1 MSRQRLQQRV
11 VLGAALAILGLVF
24 LLDNFHLFDARR
36 VLPFWPVVFIV
47 IGALKIHQSRQPWG
61 YLVGGGLMLAGLL
74 TTLQHLG
81 YIEFRWRDW
90 WPLLLIAAG
99 VMVILKG
106 QFRLDSDTSDQPADA
121 LHGARLNIA
130 ALMSGNVSKVDA
142 QDFSG
147 AEIAVIM
154 GGAEL
159 DLRHASMNAQAT
171 LQVFVLMGG
180 LDIKIPNDWSVTI
193 NAVPLLGGIEDKSV
207 PPVMP
212 QKRLFINGFVLMGGI
227 DIKN

>member
-1 MSRQRLQQRV
+1 MSRQRMQQRV

-36 VLPFWPVVFIV
+36 VLPFWPVVFIA

-61 YLVGGGLMLAGLL
+61 YLIGAGLMAAGLL
-74 TTLQHLG
+74 MTLQHLG

-90 WPLLLIAAG
+90 WPLLLIGAG

-106 QFRLDSDTSDQPADA
+106 QFRLDSDSADQPAQA
-121 LHGARLNIA
+121 LDGGRLNIA
-130 ALMSGNVSKVDA
+130 ALMSGNVSKVDE
-142 QDFSG
+142 QDFAG

-154 GGAEL
+154 GGVEL
-159 DLRHASMNAQAT
+159 DLRQASMNAPAT

-207 PPVMP
+207 PPATV
-212 QKRLFINGFVLMGGI
+212 QKRLVINGFVLMGGI